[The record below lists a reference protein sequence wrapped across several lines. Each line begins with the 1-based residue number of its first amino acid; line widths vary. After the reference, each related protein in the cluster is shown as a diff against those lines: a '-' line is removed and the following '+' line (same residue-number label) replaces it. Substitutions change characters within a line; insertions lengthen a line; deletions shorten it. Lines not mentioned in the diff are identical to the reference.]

1 MTKGNSSMSTTG
13 QKAWIQVW
21 DPVVRYGHWA
31 LVAAFAVA
39 YLSAEEESGGPDQLH
54 VWGGYAVGIIVAL
67 RVLWGLV
74 GTRHAR
80 FSDFAY
86 SPITAL
92 RYLADMLRGH
102 ARRYVG
108 HSPAAAVMI
117 AALLFCLAAT
127 VGTGLVAYG
136 DSGKGPLANARGVVT
151 AQAHAEEG
159 EGRSESDAVRRG
171 EGGSGIVGDLHGT
184 LANITL
190 GLVILHILG
199 VGLASV
205 VHRENLVGAMFSGR
219 KRPGDES

>member
-1 MTKGNSSMSTTG
+1 MSTTG

-136 DSGKGPLANARGVVT
+136 DSGKGPLANARDVVT

>member
-1 MTKGNSSMSTTG
+1 MSTTG